1 MVVVVVADE
10 EEERKR
16 EKKIKLFSLTQE
28 KSKIKNQQFLISVAV
43 VGTAGAIVG
52 GWGNLGGGLTHI
64 AMVRE
69 KR

>member
-1 MVVVVVADE
+1 MVVVVADE

-64 AMVRE
+64 AMVR
-69 KR
+69 